1 MSQSRDW
8 FFICKRK
15 TMTKKRITWLEATR
29 VRALKTVAQTAI
41 TTKYS
46 SR

>member
-1 MSQSRDW
+1 MTG
-8 FFICKRK
+8 FLFLKEK

-29 VRALKTVAQTAI
+29 VRALKTLAQTAI